1 MPYILVLGE
10 FGIFR
15 ATSKTS
21 MFVHYARITQIK
33 VLKYL
38 VLLLNL

>member
-10 FGIFR
+10 FGIYR

-21 MFVHYARITQIK
+21 VFVHYARITQIK

-38 VLLLNL
+38 VLLLGL